1 LTGLLGPIFSQRLM
15 HLDGTSSILTN
26 GARPASFDAILSA
39 AIKPV
44 AAPSLAHLILWVSGE
59 RRVRE

>member
-1 LTGLLGPIFSQRLM
+1 M
-15 HLDGTSSILTN
+15 HLDGTSSSMTN
-26 GARPASFDAILSA
+26 SACPASFDAILSV
-39 AIKPV
+39 AIKAI

>member
-1 LTGLLGPIFSQRLM
+1 M
-15 HLDGTSSILTN
+15 HLDGTSPILTN
-26 GARPASFDAILSA
+26 DVCPASFDAILSA

-44 AAPSLAHLILWVSGE
+44 AARSLAHLILWVTGE

>member
-1 LTGLLGPIFSQRLM
+1 M
-15 HLDGTSSILTN
+15 HLDGTSSLMTN
-26 GARPASFDAILSA
+26 GACPASLDAILSA

-44 AAPSLAHLILWVSGE
+44 AVRSLAHLILWVSGE

>member
-1 LTGLLGPIFSQRLM
+1 M
-15 HLDGTSSILTN
+15 HLDGTSSILTD
-26 GARPASFDAILSA
+26 GVYPMSFNAILSA

-44 AAPSLAHLILWVSGE
+44 AAPSLANLILWVSGE